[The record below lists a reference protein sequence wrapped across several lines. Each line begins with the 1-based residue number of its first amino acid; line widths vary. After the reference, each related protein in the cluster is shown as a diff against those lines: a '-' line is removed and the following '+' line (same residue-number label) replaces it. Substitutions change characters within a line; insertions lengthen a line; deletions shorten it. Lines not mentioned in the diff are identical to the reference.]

1 MLPTL
6 NHISTSVIDMNR
18 RDFLKRA
25 GIAALTPAMLTS
37 CASVEIRRLD
47 RSHSGVSTAQM
58 NMVDF
63 YSKNMYMH
71 PPPSKELLDFVM
83 HLYTPEEAEIVQHLN
98 MILGRKA
105 KSIARRVNQPVDEVE
120 LILSGLADEKRAIL
134 AYEDGDNPREYALMP
149 FLPGTFEVVLIEGKG
164 DPWHRK
170 FGELFEAIYN
180 TGYLAKAIKRP
191 MPGVRYLPIEQ
202 TINASPMALPSDR
215 LSQMIEENKS
225 LALGF
230 CQCRQTKQYVGKGC
244 GKPLETCLLTGGLA
258 EYAIS
263 RNLMRRIDQA
273 EAQDVKAR
281 AIDSGLVMMSVNVEF
296 QQPNVCCS
304 CCSCCCVILRT
315 ITQFNTPGFIAPP
328 HFRPERN
335 ESLCSQCGEC
345 QRHCPM
351 GAQVLSD
358 ASWVYHKER
367 CIGCGICDV
376 KCPGNA
382 ISMKPVKNYAPPA
395 RNYLSLGMKMLPGY
409 FKYLIMT

>member
-6 NHISTSVIDMNR
+6 TYISTSVMDMNR

-37 CASVEIRRLD
+37 CASVEIRRLAM
-47 RSHSGVSTAQM
+47 SYSGVSTAQM

-71 PPPSKELLDFVM
+71 PPPSKELLDFVQ
-83 HLYTPEEAEIVQHLN
+83 HLYTPEEAEIIQHLN

-120 LILSGLADEKRAIL
+120 LILSGLADEKRVIL
-134 AYEDGDNPREYALMP
+134 AYQNGDNPREYALMP
-149 FLPGTFEVVLIEGKG
+149 FLPGTFEIVLIEGKD

-180 TGYLAKAIKRP
+180 TGYLANAVKRP

-215 LSQMIEENKS
+215 LSQMIEDNKS

-230 CQCRQTKQYVGKGC
+230 CQCRQAKEYIGEGC
-244 GKPLETCLLTGGLA
+244 GKPQETCLVTGGLA
-258 EYAIS
+258 EYVIS
-263 RNLMRRIDQA
+263 RNMVRRIDQA

-304 CCSCCCVILRT
+304 CCSCCCAILRT

-358 ASWVYHKER
+358 ASWFYHKER

-376 KCPGNA
+376 KCPINA
-382 ISMKPVKNYAPPA
+382 ISMNPVKNYAPPA